1 MNQQGRDV
9 WDLRDL
15 SGTVIKSG
23 SVSVIHRASSAS
35 QRVLCFNIIVEMLHG
50 ETFGAELLDV
60 TPKA

>member
-1 MNQQGRDV
+1 M

>member
-15 SGTVIKSG
+15 LGTIIKSG

-35 QRVLCFNIIVEMLHG
+35 QRVLCFNITAETLHR
-50 ETFGAELLDV
+50 EAFGAELLDA